1 MAEKPLPKP
10 THAKLSQTLEK
21 HLFYEAVRFITQYN
35 LLRAPDYRGKLD
47 AKVAEEIDD
56 ALIVSFCT
64 HARNLLEFFFRPSRT
79 EYNYAIATDY
89 ADQSYVRL
97 DRDDPDVARLYGQLC
112 AQINH
117 LTYDR
122 TDESSKKIN
131 PKERDELVALIH
143 DEVVRLEPHL
153 SKVGFDKG
161 YLAIERLAEAKAKTL
176 MVAPG
181 AMGATNAITV
191 LNQVTHSTAPLPP
204 SVPVSLTGPPE
215 RSGTD

>member
-1 MAEKPLPKP
+1 MAKKPQPQP
-10 THAKLSQTLEK
+10 TQAELSATLEK
-21 HLFYEAVRFITQYN
+21 HVFYEAIRFITQYN

-64 HARNLLEFFFRPSRT
+64 RARNLLEFFFRPSRT

-97 DRDDPDVARLYGQLC
+97 DAKRPDVERLYGQLC

-143 DEVVRLEPHL
+143 DEAVRLEPHL
-153 SKVGFDKG
+153 SKAGFDRR
-161 YLAIERLAEAKAKTL
+161 YLAIKRLSEAKAKTL
-176 MVAPG
+176 TVAPG
-181 AMGATNAITV
+181 AVGATNAITV
-191 LNQVTHSTAPLPP
+191 LNQVTHVSTLGHLAT
-204 SVPVSLTGPPE
+204 V
-215 RSGTD
+215 RFF